1 LNSPAAKLFAH
12 LGNQLEDASMQDK
25 KVGPQLYRRAEE
37 VREIAKGL
45 FDRAER
51 EIVMQFVEE
60 AEKLVMPEA
69 SER

>member
-1 LNSPAAKLFAH
+1 
-12 LGNQLEDASMQDK
+12 MQDK
-25 KVGPQLYRRAEE
+25 KAESQFYRRADE

-60 AEKLVMPEA
+60 AEKLALPKM